1 MNDGRFPEGPIWLVG
16 CGNMA
21 GAMLRRWL
29 AEGLDPA
36 QVTVITRSGTRAPE
50 GVRSLTALPVEEAPA
65 ILILGFKPQQLDDIA
80 PTLAHLNPAI
90 LLSILAGVEVQA
102 LAARIPAGAVVRMM
116 PNLPVAIG
124 QGVTALYTASADPM
138 VRAAA
143 DALARPLGLAP
154 WVEDEARFDAVTAV
168 AGCGP
173 AFVFRFVDA
182 LAQAGVA
189 LGLDAELAQQL
200 ALATVDGAGAM
211 AIHADASPAVLADR
225 VASPGGSTREG
236 LNVLDAGD
244 ALKRLMADTVA
255 ASERRNREMA
265 QAARR

>member
-1 MNDGRFPEGPIWLVG
+1 VSFPIGPIWLIG

-29 AEGLDPA
+29 DAGLDPRQA
-36 QVTVITRSGTRAPE
+36 TVITRSGRGAPE
-50 GVRSLTALPVEEAPA
+50 GVRSLTALPVDETPTT
-65 ILILGFKPQQLDDIA
+65 LMLGFKPQQLDDIA
-80 PTLAHLNPAI
+80 PTLAHLRPAL
-90 LLSILAGVEVQA
+90 LLSILAGVEEQA
-102 LAARIPAGAVVRMM
+102 LASRIAAQAIVRMM

-124 QGVTALYTASADPM
+124 QGVTALYTRSTDPA

-143 DALARPLGLAP
+143 EALATPLGIAP
-154 WVEDEARFDAVTAV
+154 WIEDETRFDAVTTL

-173 AFVFRFVDA
+173 AFVFRFIDA
-182 LAQAGVA
+182 LAQAGVG
-189 LGLDAELAQQL
+189 LGLSPELAQRL

-211 AIHADASPAVLADR
+211 AMIADAPPAVLADR

-236 LNVLDAGD
+236 LNILDAGD
-244 ALKRLMADTVA
+244 ALSKLMAETLT

-265 QAARR
+265 AAARR

>member
-1 MNDGRFPEGPIWLVG
+1 MSFPIGPIWLIG

-29 AEGLDPA
+29 DAGLDPRQA
-36 QVTVITRSGTRAPE
+36 TVITRSGRGAPE
-50 GVRSLTALPVEEAPA
+50 GVRSLTALPVDETPTT
-65 ILILGFKPQQLDDIA
+65 LMLGFKPQQLDDIA
-80 PTLAHLNPAI
+80 PTLAHLRPAL
-90 LLSILAGVEVQA
+90 LLSILAGVEEQA
-102 LAARIPAGAVVRMM
+102 LASRIAAQAIVRMM

-124 QGVTALYTASADPM
+124 QGVTALYTRSTDPA

-143 DALARPLGLAP
+143 EALATPLGIAP
-154 WVEDEARFDAVTAV
+154 WIEDETRFDAVTTL

-173 AFVFRFVDA
+173 AFVFRFIDA
-182 LAQAGVA
+182 LAQAGVG
-189 LGLDAELAQQL
+189 LGLSPELAQRL

-211 AIHADASPAVLADR
+211 AMIADAPPAVLADR

-236 LNVLDAGD
+236 LNILDAGD
-244 ALKRLMADTVA
+244 ALSKLMAETLT

-265 QAARR
+265 AAARR

>member
-36 QVTVITRSGTRAPE
+36 QVTVITRSGTHAPE

-65 ILILGFKPQQLDDIA
+65 ILMLGFKPQQLDDIA

-124 QGVTALYTASADPM
+124 QGVVALHSHGRDDTARATAATLM
-138 VRAAA
+138 T
-143 DALARPLGLAP
+143 PLGL
-154 WVEDEARFDAVTAV
+154 VEWIDDAVLFDAVTALS
-168 AGCGP
+168 GCGP
-173 AFVFRFVDA
+173 GFVFRFIDA
-182 LAQAGVA
+182 MAAAGTA
-189 LGLDAELAQQL
+189 LGLPADQAQRLAI
-200 ALATVDGAGAM
+200 ATVQGSAMMAAGS
-211 AIHADASPAVLADR
+211 DASPATLADR
-225 VASPGGSTREG
+225 VASPGGSTRQG
-236 LNVLDAGD
+236 LNVLDDGD
-244 ALKRLMADTVA
+244 ALKRLLAATLA
-255 ASERRNREMA
+255 ASERRNAEMA
-265 QAARR
+265 AAARG

>member
-1 MNDGRFPEGPIWLVG
+1 MTFPAGPIWLVG

-29 AEGLDPA
+29 SEGLDPA

-50 GVRSLTALPVEEAPA
+50 GVRSLTALPADETPE
-65 ILILGFKPQQLDDIA
+65 ILMLGFKPQQLGDIA

-90 LLSILAGVEVQA
+90 LLSILAGVEEQT
-102 LAARIPAGAVVRMM
+102 LASHIPAGAVVRMM

-124 QGVTALYTASADPM
+124 RGVTALYTRSTDPA
-138 VRAAA
+138 VREAAE
-143 DALARPLGLAP
+143 ALALPLGLAP
-154 WVEDEARFDAVTAV
+154 WVEDEARFDAVTAL

-173 AFVFRFVDA
+173 AFVFRFIDA
-182 LAQAGVA
+182 LAQAGVG
-189 LGLDAELAQQL
+189 LGLSPELAQQL

-211 AIHADASPAVLADR
+211 AIGADAPPAVLADR

-236 LNVLDAGD
+236 LNVLDAGG
-244 ALKRLMADTVA
+244 ALKQLMVDTLT

-265 QAARR
+265 QAARC

>member
-1 MNDGRFPEGPIWLVG
+1 MSFQAGPIWLMG

-29 AEGLDPA
+29 DAGLDPR
-36 QVTVITRSGTRAPE
+36 QVTVITRSGRGAPE
-50 GVRSLTALPVEEAPA
+50 GVRSLTALPVDETATT
-65 ILILGFKPQQLDDIA
+65 LMLGFKPQQLDDIA
-80 PTLAHLNPAI
+80 PTLAHLRPAL
-90 LLSILAGVEVQA
+90 LLSILAGVEEQA
-102 LAARIPAGAVVRMM
+102 LASRIAAQAIVRMM

-124 QGVTALYTASADPM
+124 QGVTALYTRSTDPS

-143 DALARPLGLAP
+143 EALATPLGIAP
-154 WVEDEARFDAVTAV
+154 WIEDETRFDAVTAL

-173 AFVFRFVDA
+173 AFVFRFIDA
-182 LAQAGVA
+182 LAQAGVG
-189 LGLDAELAQQL
+189 LGLSPELAQRL

-211 AIHADASPAVLADR
+211 AMIADAPPAVLADR

-236 LNVLDAGD
+236 LNILDAGD
-244 ALKRLMADTVA
+244 ALSKLMAETLT

-265 QAARR
+265 AAARR

>member
-1 MNDGRFPEGPIWLVG
+1 MNDTRFPEGPIWLVG

-50 GVRSLTALPVEEAPA
+50 GVRSLTALPVDETPA
-65 ILILGFKPQQLDDIA
+65 VLMLGFKPQQLDDIA
-80 PTLAHLNPAI
+80 PTLAHLNPAL
-90 LLSILAGVEVQA
+90 LLSILAGVEEQV
-102 LAARIPAGAVVRMM
+102 LADRIPAGAVVRMM

-124 QGVTALYTASADPM
+124 QGVTALYTRSADPA

-154 WVEDEARFDAVTAV
+154 WVEDEARFDAVTAL

-173 AFVFRFVDA
+173 AFVFRFIDA
-182 LAQAGVA
+182 LAQAGIA
-189 LGLDAELAQQL
+189 LGLDSALAQQL

-211 AIHADASPAVLADR
+211 AIGADAPPAVLADR

>member
-1 MNDGRFPEGPIWLVG
+1 MGFPDGPIWLIG

-36 QVTVITRSGTRAPE
+36 QVTVITRSGSRAPQ
-50 GVRSLTALPVEEAPA
+50 GVRSLTELPAGERPA
-65 ILILGFKPQQLDDIA
+65 VLMLGFKPQQLDAIA
-80 PTLAHLNPAI
+80 PTLAHLEPAL
-90 LLSILAGVEVQA
+90 LLSILAGVEERA

-124 QGVTALYTASADPM
+124 QGVTALFTRSTDPA
-138 VRAAA
+138 VRVAA
-143 DALARPLGLAP
+143 DALAKPLGLAP
-154 WVEDEARFDAVTAV
+154 WIEDEAKFDAVTAL

-173 AFVFRFVDA
+173 AFVFRFVDTM
-182 LAQAGVA
+182 AQAGVA
-189 LGLDAELAQQL
+189 LGLDPDLALRL

-211 AIHADASPAVLADR
+211 AIASDSTPAILADQ

-236 LNVLDAGD
+236 LNVLDADG
-244 ALKRLMADTVA
+244 ALMRLMTDTLA

-265 QAARR
+265 EAARG

>member
-1 MNDGRFPEGPIWLVG
+1 VSFPSGPIWLIG

-29 AEGLDPA
+29 AEGLDPV
-36 QVTVITRSGTRAPE
+36 QVTVVTRSGTRAPD
-50 GVRSLTALPVEEAPA
+50 GVRSLTALPVDETPA
-65 ILILGFKPQQLDDIA
+65 ILMLGFKPQQLDDIA

-90 LLSILAGVEVQA
+90 LLSILAGVEEQA
-102 LAARIPAGAVVRMM
+102 LASRIPAGAVVRMM

-124 QGVTALYTASADPM
+124 QGVTALYTRSTDAA
-138 VRAAA
+138 VRDAAE
-143 DALARPLGLAP
+143 ALARPLGLAP
-154 WVEDEARFDAVTAV
+154 WVEDEARFDAVTAL

-173 AFVFRFVDA
+173 AFVFRFIDG
-182 LAQAGVA
+182 LAP
-189 LGLDAELAQQL
+189 ELAQQL

-211 AIHADASPAVLADR
+211 AIGADAPPAVLADR

-236 LNVLDAGD
+236 LNVLDADD
-244 ALKRLMADTVA
+244 ALKRLMAETLT

-265 QAARR
+265 AAARR

>member
-1 MNDGRFPEGPIWLVG
+1 MADGGFPVGPIWLVG

-21 GAMLRRWL
+21 GAMLHRWL

-50 GVRSLTALPVEEAPA
+50 GVRSLTALPVDESPA
-65 ILILGFKPQQLDDIA
+65 VLMLGFKPQQLDAIA
-80 PTLAHLNPAI
+80 PTLVHLNPAI
-90 LLSILAGVEVQA
+90 LLSILAGVEAAA
-102 LAARIPAGAVVRMM
+102 LASRIPAGAVVRMM

-124 QGVTALYTASADPM
+124 QGVTALYTRSTDQA
-138 VRAAA
+138 VREAAE
-143 DALARPLGLAP
+143 ALARPLGLAP
-154 WVEDEARFDAVTAV
+154 WIEDEAQFDAVTAL

-173 AFVFRFVDA
+173 AFVFRFIDA
-182 LAQAGVA
+182 VAQAGVA
-189 LGLDAELAQQL
+189 LGLDPELARQL

-211 AIHADASPAVLADR
+211 AIGADASPAVLADR

-244 ALKRLMADTVA
+244 ALKRLMADTLA

-265 QAARR
+265 AAARG

>member
-1 MNDGRFPEGPIWLVG
+1 MSFPTGPIWLIG

-29 AEGLDPA
+29 DAGLDPR
-36 QVTVITRSGTRAPE
+36 QVTVITRSGRGAPE
-50 GVRSLTALPVEEAPA
+50 GVRSLTALPVDETPTT
-65 ILILGFKPQQLDDIA
+65 LMLGFKPQQLDDIA
-80 PTLAHLNPAI
+80 PTLAHLRPAL
-90 LLSILAGVEVQA
+90 LLSILAGVEEQA
-102 LAARIPAGAVVRMM
+102 LASRIAAQAIVRMM

-124 QGVTALYTASADPM
+124 QGVTALYTRSTDPA

-143 DALARPLGLAP
+143 EALATPLGIAP
-154 WVEDEARFDAVTAV
+154 WIEDETRFDAVTAL

-173 AFVFRFVDA
+173 AFVFRFIDA
-182 LAQAGVA
+182 LAQAGVG
-189 LGLDAELAQQL
+189 LGLSPELAQRL

-211 AIHADASPAVLADR
+211 AMIADAPPAVLADR

-236 LNVLDAGD
+236 LNILDAGD
-244 ALKRLMADTVA
+244 ALSKLMAETLA

-265 QAARR
+265 AAARR

>member
-1 MNDGRFPEGPIWLVG
+1 VSFPSGPIWLIG

-36 QVTVITRSGTRAPE
+36 QVTVITRSGTRAPD
-50 GVRSLTALPVEEAPA
+50 GVRSLTTLPVDETPA
-65 ILILGFKPQQLDDIA
+65 ILMLGFKPQQLDDIA

-90 LLSILAGVEVQA
+90 LLSILAGVEEQA
-102 LAARIPAGAVVRMM
+102 LASRIPAGAVVRMM

-124 QGVTALYTASADPM
+124 QGVTALYTGSTDTAI
-138 VRAAA
+138 RYAAE
-143 DALARPLGLAP
+143 ALARPLGLAP
-154 WVEDEARFDAVTAV
+154 WVEDEARFDAVTAL

-173 AFVFRFVDA
+173 AFVFRFIDA
-182 LAQAGVA
+182 LAQAGVG
-189 LGLDAELAQQL
+189 LGLSPELAQRL

-211 AIHADASPAVLADR
+211 AIGADVSAGVLADR

-236 LNVLDAGD
+236 LNVLDAND
-244 ALKRLMADTVA
+244 ALKRLLADTLT
-255 ASERRNREMA
+255 ASERRNHEMA
-265 QAARR
+265 AAARG

>member
-1 MNDGRFPEGPIWLVG
+1 MSFPEGPIWLIG

-29 AEGLDPA
+29 AEGLDPL
-36 QVTVITRSGTRAPE
+36 QVTVVTRSGRGVPD
-50 GVRSLTALPVEEAPA
+50 GVRSLTALPVDEAPA
-65 ILILGFKPQQLDDIA
+65 TLMLGFKPQQLGDIA
-80 PTLAHLNPAI
+80 STLAHLRPAL
-90 LLSILAGVEVQA
+90 LLSILAGVEEQA

-124 QGVTALYTASADPM
+124 QGVTALYTCSTDPA

-143 DALARPLGLAP
+143 DAFAQPLGLAA
-154 WVEDEARFDAVTAV
+154 WIDDEARFDAVTAL

-173 AFVFRFVDA
+173 AFVFRFIDA
-182 LAQAGVA
+182 MAQAGVA
-189 LGLDAELAQQL
+189 LGLAPELAQRL

-211 AIHADASPAVLADR
+211 AIRADVSPSALADR

-236 LNVLDAGD
+236 LNVLDADDG
-244 ALKRLMADTVA
+244 LLRLIAATLT

-265 QAARR
+265 AAAR

>member
-1 MNDGRFPEGPIWLVG
+1 MAARGFPDGKIWLVG

-36 QVTVITRSGTRAPE
+36 QVTVITRSGAGAPE
-50 GVRSLTALPVEEAPA
+50 GVRSLTALPTDETPA
-65 ILILGFKPQQLDDIA
+65 ILMLGFKPQQLDDIA
-80 PTLAHLNPAI
+80 PTLAHLHPTL
-90 LLSILAGVEVQA
+90 LLSILAGVEERV
-102 LAARIPAGAVVRMM
+102 LADRIPAGAVVRMM

-124 QGVTALYTASADPM
+124 QGVTALYTRSTDPM
-138 VRAAA
+138 VRQAAE
-143 DALARPLGLAP
+143 ALARPLGIAP
-154 WVEDEARFDAVTAV
+154 WVEDEAQFDAVTAL

-173 AFVFRFVDA
+173 AFVFRFIDA
-182 LAQAGVA
+182 LAQAGA
-189 LGLDAELAQQL
+189 ELGLDAELAQRL

-211 AIHADASPAVLADR
+211 AVRADAAPAELADR

-236 LNVLDAGD
+236 LNVLDAED
-244 ALKRLMADTVA
+244 ALKRLMANTVA

-265 QAARR
+265 AAARR

>member
-1 MNDGRFPEGPIWLVG
+1 MTFPVGPIWLVG

-29 AEGLDPA
+29 SEGLDPA

-50 GVRSLTALPVEEAPA
+50 GVRSLTALPADETPE
-65 ILILGFKPQQLDDIA
+65 ILMLGFKPQQLGDIA

-90 LLSILAGVEVQA
+90 LLSILAGVEEQT
-102 LAARIPAGAVVRMM
+102 LASHIPAGAVVRMM

-124 QGVTALYTASADPM
+124 RGVTALYTRSTDPA
-138 VRAAA
+138 VREAAE
-143 DALARPLGLAP
+143 ALALPLGLAP
-154 WVEDEARFDAVTAV
+154 WVEDEARFDAVTAL

-173 AFVFRFVDA
+173 AFVFRFIDA
-182 LAQAGVA
+182 LAQAGVG
-189 LGLDAELAQQL
+189 LGLSPELAQQL

-211 AIHADASPAVLADR
+211 AIGADAPPAVLADR

-236 LNVLDAGD
+236 LNVLDAGG
-244 ALKRLMADTVA
+244 ALKQLMVDTLT

-265 QAARR
+265 QAARG

>member
-1 MNDGRFPEGPIWLVG
+1 VSFPSGPIWLIG

-29 AEGLDPA
+29 AEGLDPV
-36 QVTVITRSGTRAPE
+36 QVTVVTRSGTRAPD
-50 GVRSLTALPVEEAPA
+50 GVRSLTALPVDETPA
-65 ILILGFKPQQLDDIA
+65 ILMLGFKPQQLDDIA

-90 LLSILAGVEVQA
+90 LLSILAGVEEQA
-102 LAARIPAGAVVRMM
+102 LASRIPAGAVVRMM

-124 QGVTALYTASADPM
+124 QGVTALYTRSTDAA
-138 VRAAA
+138 VRDAAE
-143 DALARPLGLAP
+143 ALARPLGLAP
-154 WVEDEARFDAVTAV
+154 WVDDEARFDAVTAL

-173 AFVFRFVDA
+173 AFVFRFIDA
-182 LAQAGVA
+182 LAQAGVG
-189 LGLDAELAQQL
+189 LGLAPELAQQL

-211 AIHADASPAVLADR
+211 AIGADAPPAVLADR

-236 LNVLDAGD
+236 LNVLDADD
-244 ALKRLMADTVA
+244 ALKRLMAETLT

-265 QAARR
+265 AAARR

>member
-1 MNDGRFPEGPIWLVG
+1 MSGFPDGPIWLIG

-29 AEGLDPA
+29 SEGLDPA

-50 GVRSLTALPVEEAPA
+50 GVRSLTALPTDERPA
-65 ILILGFKPQQLDDIA
+65 TLMLGFKPQQLDDIA
-80 PTLAHLNPAI
+80 PTLAHLRPRL
-90 LLSILAGVEVQA
+90 LLSILAGVEERA
-102 LAARIPAGAVVRMM
+102 LAERIPADAVVRMM

-124 QGVTALYTASADPM
+124 QGVTALFTRSSDPA

-143 DALARPLGLAP
+143 EAVARPLGLAP
-154 WVEDEARFDAVTAV
+154 WIEDEGQFDAVTAL

-173 AFVFRFVDA
+173 AFVFRFIDSI
-182 LAQAGVA
+182 AQAGVA
-189 LGLDAELAQQL
+189 LGLDTDLARQL

-211 AIHADASPAVLADR
+211 AIGADASPAVLADR

-244 ALKRLMADTVA
+244 ALQRLMTDTLA

-265 QAARR
+265 AAARR

>member
-1 MNDGRFPEGPIWLVG
+1 MSFPTGPIWLVG

-21 GAMLRRWL
+21 GAMLRRCL

-50 GVRSLTALPVEEAPA
+50 GVRSLTALPVDETPA
-65 ILILGFKPQQLDDIA
+65 TLMLGFKPQQLDDIA
-80 PTLAHLNPAI
+80 PTLAHLKPAL
-90 LLSILAGVEVQA
+90 LLSILAGVEEAA
-102 LAARIPAGAVVRMM
+102 LASRIPAGAVVRMM

-124 QGVTALYTASADPM
+124 QGVTALYTRSTDPA

-143 DALARPLGLAP
+143 EALATPLGLAP
-154 WVEDEARFDAVTAV
+154 WIDDEAKFDAVTAL

-173 AFVFRFVDA
+173 AFVFRFIDA
-182 LAQAGVA
+182 LAQAGVR
-189 LGLDAELAQQL
+189 LGLAPDLAQRL

-211 AIHADASPAVLADR
+211 AVGADAPPAVLADR

-236 LNVLDAGD
+236 LNVLDADD
-244 ALKRLMADTVA
+244 ALLRLMADTLT

-265 QAARR
+265 AAARR